1 MAEEKHLNLYQK
13 LAKIRQAVEVVQKNK
28 EGFGYRYVTDDE
40 LLSKITGKMD
50 KLGVSLIPGIVPG
63 TMQVSP
69 YTYQKTKYDSKIKD
83 YRTETVNEI
92 IVQADAVY
100 TWVNDENPEE
110 TIPVSWGLV
119 GQQSD
124 ASQSFGS
131 GLTYTYRY
139 FLLKFFGVSTVEDDP
154 DSWRSKQREAE
165 EAETRAIAEGIITE
179 FDKQIKLFIADHPEK
194 RDAVTKLVTRFVK
207 SGNYHQITEPALAS
221 KLQADFAKEFLEG
234 AK

>member
-28 EGFGYRYVTDDE
+28 EGYGYSYVTDDE

-50 KLGVSLIPGIVPG
+50 KLGVSLIPAIVPG
-63 TMQVSP
+63 TMEVSP
-69 YTYQKTKYDSKIKD
+69 YTYQKTKYDSKLKE

-92 IVQADAVY
+92 LVQADAVY
-100 TWVNDENPEE
+100 TWVNNEE
-110 TIPVSWGLV
+110 PSQRIEVPWGLV
-119 GQQSD
+119 GQQAD

-139 FLLKFFGVSTVEDDP
+139 FLLKYFGVSTVEDDP

-165 EAETRAIAEGIITE
+165 EEETRLLAEGIIDE
-179 FDKQIKLFIADHPEK
+179 VDKQIKLFVADHPEK

-207 SGNYHQITEPALAS
+207 SGNYRQIKEPALAT
-221 KLQADFAKEFLEG
+221 KLAESFANEFLKE
-234 AK
+234 A